1 VRTAAT
7 DQFVL
12 LVTGKVYTTIDWNAD
27 VQVTTEIPAPRHSQ
41 PQPSPSSIGYAL
53 AHVAPATC

>member
-27 VQVTTEIPAPRHSQ
+27 VQVTTEIPAPGIRSL
-41 PQPSPSSIGYAL
+41 SL
-53 AHVAPATC
+53 RPAASAMPWRM